1 MYIPKVTF
9 PLAFTTI
16 LFAGTL
22 ANAQTTPG
30 STTAVETVPGT
41 TTTETTTTTTAG
53 LISEL
58 APDGLVI
65 RTETGT
71 ARYSSSASTI
81 YVDETGRAI
90 ARELVTS
97 GRPVTVHY
105 TRSGERLIADR
116 VIVRRQANTT
126 TVAPTVIERNT
137 TITNPTVV
145 VEKPVIVE
153 KKVPVVVE
161 KKVYV
166 DRPVAVEKKVYVDRP
181 VVVEKPVI
189 VEPVVPAPIIEKKTT
204 TTTTT
209 TKGKKDKDDD

>member
-1 MYIPKVTF
+1 MFIPKVTF
-9 PLAFTTI
+9 PLAFTAT
-16 LFAGTL
+16 LFAGSF

-30 STTAVETVPGT
+30 TTTTTVQSVPGT

-58 APDGLVI
+58 APDGLVV

-81 YVDETGRAI
+81 YVDETGRAV

-97 GRPVTVHY
+97 GLPVTVHY
-105 TRSGERLIADR
+105 SRSGDRLIADR
-116 VIVRRQANTT
+116 VVVRRQTSTT
-126 TVAPTVIERNT
+126 TAAPTVIERNT
-137 TITNPTVV
+137 TITNPPVV
-145 VEKPVIVE
+145 IEKPVI
-153 KKVPVVVE
+153 VE

-166 DRPVAVEKKVYVDRP
+166 DRPVVVEKKVYVDRP

-189 VEPVVPAPIIEKKTT
+189 VEKEVPAPIIEKKTT

-209 TKGKKDKDDD
+209 TTGKKDKDKD